1 MLAVVLYF
9 WSGWRRRYF
18 TSPARFAVFAK
29 EVVLATAFTGVVGLT
44 LLQLIERVVLKGSPH
59 AEVEHLFGNVYIIAA
74 GLVTVGV
81 LIIWSARASTATVRP
96 AVVGLRAATLIGAI
110 QGLCL
115 PFRGFSRSGAT
126 ISTGLLLGLDKE
138 QVEEFSF
145 ALVVVLTPAVILREV
160 YRLLHAHAGSLAAG
174 GNVVGLLLPSLIGMA
189 LSFVAGLL
197 ALHWLSR
204 WLEHGRWHLFG
215 YYCLLA
221 AAAVLGIDQ
230 LVR

>member
-1 MLAVVLYF
+1 L
-9 WSGWRRRYF
+9 RD
-18 TSPARFAVFAK
+18 
-29 EVVLATAFTGVVGLT
+29 
-44 LLQLIERVVLKGSPH
+44 
-59 AEVEHLFGNVYIIAA
+59 AA
-74 GLVTVGV
+74 
-81 LIIWSARASTATVRP
+81 A
-96 AVVGLRAATLIGAI
+96 IGTI

-138 QVEEFSF
+138 RVEEFSF
-145 ALVVVLTPAVILREV
+145 ALVVALTPAVILREV
-160 YRLLHAHAGSLAAG
+160 YRLFHAHAGNLAAG
-174 GNVVGLLLPSLIGMA
+174 VNVEDLLMPSLIGMP

-221 AAAVLGIDQ
+221 AGAVLGTAQ